1 MAKRLKGL
9 DATFLYVETDAMPMH
24 VALCAVLDPS
34 TVPGGYSFEK
44 MRAFID
50 SRVPLVKEFRRVVA
64 EVPFRLDHPVW
75 VDDPT
80 YRVEHHVHRARLDPP
95 GDERQLATFMAE
107 MAERR
112 LDRSR
117 PLWEF
122 WVVEGLEG
130 GRIALTGKVHHCA
143 LDGGAA
149 ADLMPAFFGIEPDP
163 PPLEAVDTEPA
174 PRPDDLEMLATAVV
188 DRARRL
194 ATGVGAVGQLGR
206 SVRTVATRRNETD
219 GAGGTPLACP
229 TTPFN
234 GAITSRRAIS
244 FGRLSLPDV
253 KAVGRAA
260 GATVNDVLL
269 ATTAQAFRAYLTLVD
284 ALPDQPLLAAVPVSI
299 RTEEQRGETGN
310 RLSAMFVPLHTQ
322 LEDAAECLA
331 ATVRDSEAAKREHAI
346 LGNDTLMRLSELLD
360 PLVTPFGTELYSR
373 AGLADRHRP
382 IVNAIVSNVVGPP
395 FPIYLGG
402 ARAERL
408 YPMGPVIEGAGVNLT
423 VMSYDGHIDVGL
435 LAAAVLVPDP
445 WVVTRRIP
453 GALLRLAEAVGVP
466 VGPEAPGA

>member
-1 MAKRLKGL
+1 MGKRLTGL
-9 DATFLYVETDAMPMH
+9 DAIFLYVETEAMPMH

-34 TVPGGYSFEK
+34 TVPGGYTFEK
-44 MRAFID
+44 MRDFIG
-50 SRVPLVKEFRRVVA
+50 SRVPLIKEFHRVVA
-64 EVPFRLDHPVW
+64 EVPFRLNHPVW
-75 VDDPT
+75 VDDPS
-80 YRVEHHVHRARLDPP
+80 YAVEHHVHRAVLDAP
-95 GDERQLATFMAE
+95 GDEHQLAAFVAE

-130 GRIALTGKVHHCA
+130 GRIALAGKVHHCA

-163 PPLEAVDTEPA
+163 PPVEPTDTEPA
-174 PRPDDLEMLATAVV
+174 PRPDDLELLSSAAV
-188 DRARRL
+188 DRARNFVN
-194 ATGVGAVGQLGR
+194 AIGAVGRLGR
-206 SVRTVATRRNETD
+206 SVRTIATRRAETES
-219 GAGGTPLACP
+219 AGGTPLACP

-244 FGRLSLPDV
+244 FGRLALADV
-253 KAVGRAA
+253 KAVGRAS

-269 ATTAQAFRAYLTLVD
+269 ATCAQAFRAYLLLVD
-284 ALPDQPLLAAVPVSI
+284 ALPDEPLVAGVPVGV
-299 RTEEQRGETGN
+299 RQERGQGETGN
-310 RLSAMFVPLHTQ
+310 KVSAMFVPLHTEI
-322 LEDAAECLA
+322 EDPAECLR
-331 ATVRDSEAAKREHAI
+331 ATVRDSDAAKREHAI
-346 LGNDTLMRLSELLD
+346 VGGDTILRLAELAD
-360 PLVTPFGTELYSR
+360 PLALPFGTHVYSR
-373 AGLADRHRP
+373 TGLADRHRP
-382 IVNAIVSNVVGPP
+382 AINAIVSNVVGPP

-423 VMSYDGHIDVGL
+423 VMSYDGHVDIGL

-445 WVVTRRIP
+445 WVVTRRLP
-453 GALLRLAEAVGVP
+453 RALDSLAEAVGA
-466 VGPEAPGA
+466 GLTGR